1 MVCTCAGVSVCVWRT
16 SKFVPGWVAIGIN
29 HPSTGERTSHFAEYT
44 TPAEEMSP
52 VAVCVSPTFDI
63 NQGLDHSVL

>member
-1 MVCTCAGVSVCVWRT
+1 MYVCGEHQSLFQDGLLLGSIIRDHA
-16 SKFVPGWVAIGIN
+16 
-29 HPSTGERTSHFAEYT
+29 TGERTSHFAEYT